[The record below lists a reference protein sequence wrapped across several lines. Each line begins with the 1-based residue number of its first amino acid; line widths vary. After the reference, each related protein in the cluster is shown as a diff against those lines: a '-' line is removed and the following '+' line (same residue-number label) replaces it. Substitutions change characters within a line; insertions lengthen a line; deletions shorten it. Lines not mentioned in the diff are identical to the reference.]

1 MLRNFILFFIFVI
14 YLTVDVNAKNTNKI
28 IVKIDNELITSYD
41 IKNKILTTLV
51 LAKKEINQK
60 NIDILKSKSIED
72 LIQNRLKKIEL
83 LKKYNLKENDK
94 KITAYLNS
102 ISSDNIQNLKLI
114 FRSNQID
121 YTTFVDE
128 IDVELKWR
136 TFIYNNFS
144 KKIEQLDEIDKEIEK
159 IKKKKVDLLKY
170 NLSEI
175 EITSNNDGT
184 DKKITEILN
193 EITPLVLKMLS

>member
-14 YLTVDVNAKNTNKI
+14 YLTADVNAKNTNKI

-51 LAKKEINQK
+51 LAQKEINQK

-83 LKKYNLKENDK
+83 KKYNLKRNDK

-102 ISSDNIQNLKLI
+102 ISSNNIQNLKFDI
-114 FRSNQID
+114 QIKSN
-121 YTTFVDE
+121 
-128 IDVELKWR
+128 
-136 TFIYNNFS
+136 
-144 KKIEQLDEIDKEIEK
+144 
-159 IKKKKVDLLKY
+159 
-170 NLSEI
+170 
-175 EITSNNDGT
+175 
-184 DKKITEILN
+184 
-193 EITPLVLKMLS
+193 